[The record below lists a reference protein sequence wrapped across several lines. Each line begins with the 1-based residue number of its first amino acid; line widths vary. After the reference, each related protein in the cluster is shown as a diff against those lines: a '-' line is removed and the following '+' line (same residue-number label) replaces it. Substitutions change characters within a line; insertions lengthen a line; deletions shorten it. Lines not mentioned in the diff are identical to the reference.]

1 MQEVNS
7 QTAYFNQPGGE
18 NTLRVFE
25 LAQQRAK
32 ALDIHTLLIA
42 TTTGKTA
49 AQAARFFKDCQVIAV
64 THSTGFK
71 RENKQ
76 ELQTEY
82 RDHILQAG
90 GQILTCQHAFGGIN
104 RAIRR
109 KLDTYQVD
117 EVIAYTLRLF
127 GQGMKVVAEIA
138 LMAADSG
145 LVSTDQPVI
154 CIAGTG
160 SGADTAV
167 ALLPANAQ
175 NFFDL
180 KILEVICLP
189 SPHHPAFK

>member
-1 MQEVNS
+1 MQEIIN
-7 QTAYFNQPGGE
+7 QTAYFSQPGGE

-49 AQAARFFKDCQVIAV
+49 AQAARYFKDCQVIAV
-64 THSTGFK
+64 THSAGFQN
-71 RENKQ
+71 ENLL
-76 ELQTEY
+76 ELQPEH

-104 RAIRR
+104 RAIRY
-109 KLDTYQVD
+109 KLGSYQVD

-127 GQGMKVVAEIA
+127 GQGMKVVVEIA

-145 LVSTDQPVI
+145 LVRTDQPVI
-154 CIAGTG
+154 SIGGTCHG
-160 SGADTAV
+160 VDTAV
-167 ALLPANAQ
+167 ALVPANAQ